1 MKRFLLF
8 AMGAMVS
15 MASFAQEED
24 CTSYIQNAGFED
36 LTWNADGSKKA
47 TIDTKGL
54 SDRSIAAIA
63 ADGSLYAT
71 VNPTTPKSRPDGRTF
86 EATNGFVGQMKGWEW
101 VNIDDP
107 TKPNPRIE
115 SKACEWVYFGA
126 LPYELGEMAIPV
138 ADDGTGYIVVPAKP
152 TAFDGG
158 EGALYLRAGWTNS
171 FAYKQVVKLPCAKYR
186 LEYWTINANPNS
198 TVNSTDLTQ
207 ITCRKDVFKEEDG
220 AALSAT
226 EWTKHEFEFTPTTE
240 FTIQFGVKS
249 GNDNSNKVAW
259 MFVDGIKLYKIDDAD
274 RDEINM
280 SDLYDMA
287 DECTTLSGEANSL
300 GATALA
306 GYISDYGMELEDID
320 YTGDELEDAV
330 KAADAR
336 MAQIRE
342 AIAQIEKVQ
351 AMLAKMDNLMK
362 EKDFPGKDAFQAA
375 CEKILKYIEG
385 QPAED
390 EDIVAEILGAVEE
403 GNAAIKAYY
412 MSQMDT
418 ASETN
423 PADFSILVNHRWF
436 IKDEYAPVLQEG
448 AWVFPNAANYTDGS
462 SHDDFSSDGWVKTGT
477 YTGGDQR
484 LNYKFGYPCWNAW
497 GSGINGTIA
506 VGQTIEGLPNGYYTV
521 SAQLVTESG
530 CLTDQHVYAE
540 SSTDK
545 KFSNPL
551 TSEGWDE
558 QQWET
563 VAMTNEQKVLVVD
576 GKLTIGAEGTG
587 TGEGSAGWF
596 CATDFQLN
604 FLGLASDEVV
614 NEAVKKSL
622 DNKVNEATE
631 YAATMHFK
639 GDQKALNDTIA
650 NYKDAAEKDAM
661 IEAKAKIEAALTEAK
676 ASEAKYLDYLP
687 EDETL
692 IEGKTLREIPI
703 RLAENDL
710 ASYPSFGA
718 AKEIV
723 QFAYNYVIGWMA
735 SDTASYKEFDA
746 TVDLLKN
753 YANTYAPVYMEADE
767 LSKKATDAGKTI
779 LETAMADQK
788 AQLIAEI
795 KDKETVDTYVT
806 VLKKVIYDVN
816 KQVTWD
822 ADKDAN
828 DFTAFIQNPNAEA
841 VDGWNFVMGNGDGNG
856 EKSGQWY
863 SDTSTRYFDTY
874 NGSGLVG
881 FMASQ
886 LVTGLPNGT
895 YKVGAY
901 VRTPA
906 EGAYI
911 FAGTATDTTF
921 VEIPLSYHAT
931 VSETSGEDTLVVA
944 SDKWGPIW
952 DEAKAIMESLEYNN
966 LSQEEQQRI
975 DNIYNANNGE
985 GRGWKTLA
993 INDIVVTNHELFIG
1007 TMTGT
1012 AESKVNNPFKG
1023 NWYSVGGW
1031 TLTLVQAGDNA
1042 GWDGPITGIQN
1053 VDSNVKVDGIYT
1065 LTGVKADKLQRGIN
1079 IVVRNGKVQK
1089 VLVK

>member
-1 MKRFLLF
+1 
-8 AMGAMVS
+8 MGAMVS

-47 TIDTKGL
+47 TIDTKEL
-54 SDRSIAAIA
+54 SNRSIAAIA

-71 VNPTTPKSRPDGRTF
+71 VNPTTPKSRPDGRTL
-86 EATNGFVGQMKGWEW
+86 EATNGFVGHMKGWEW

-126 LPYELGEMAIPV
+126 LPYELGETAIPI

-274 RDEINM
+274 PDEINM
-280 SDLYDMA
+280 SDIYDMA
-287 DECTTLSGEANSL
+287 DECQTLSGEAATL
-300 GATALA
+300 GASALA

-320 YTGDELEDAV
+320 LTGDELEAAV
-330 KAADAR
+330 KVADAR

-342 AIAQIEKVQ
+342 AIANIENVVAVLQ
-351 AMLAKMDNLMK
+351 KMDNLMK
-362 EKDFPGKDAFQAA
+362 EKDFPGKTEFQAA
-375 CEKILKYIEG
+375 YNKILGYIEG
-385 QPAED
+385 TPVEG
-390 EDIVAEILGAVEE
+390 EDIVAEILGAAEE
-403 GNAAIKAYY
+403 ANAAIKAYY

-423 PADFSILVNHRWF
+423 PADFTVFVEQRWF
-436 IKDEYAPVLQEG
+436 INPNMEPTVEEG
-448 AWVFPNAANYTDGS
+448 IASYNDGELITDNIQ
-462 SHDDFSSDGWVKTGT
+462 SDKWYVAGT
-477 YTGGDQR
+477 TTGGDQNAKIVQSR
-484 LNYKFGYPCWNAW
+484 TAWNAW
-497 GSGINGTIA
+497 ATSIDRVA
-506 VGQTIEGLPNGYYTV
+506 VAQDLTDLPNGYYTV
-521 SAQLVTESG
+521 TADLITQADYANQTQVVFAQSSSDKTVSPALEVGTWDSSDNATG
-530 CLTDQHVYAE
+530 TGAWTTLT
-540 SSTDK
+540 T
-545 KFSNPL
+545 
-551 TSEGWDE
+551 
-558 QQWET
+558 
-563 VAMTNEQKVLVVD
+563 QKVLVVD
-576 GKLTIGAEGTG
+576 GKLTIGAEGYGNGATDQ
-587 TGEGSAGWF
+587 SGWF
-596 CATDFQLN
+596 CATNFQLS
-604 FLGLASDEVV
+604 FLGLASDEVI
-614 NEAVKKSL
+614 NEAVKKAL
-622 DNKVNEATE
+622 NNKVAEANDFV
-631 YAATMHFK
+631 ATMHFK
-639 GDQKALNDTIA
+639 ADQKALNDTVA
-650 NYKDAAEKDAM
+650 KYKDAEGKDA
-661 IEAKAKIEAALTEAK
+661 IIAATGIINAALTEAK
-676 ASEAKYLDYLP
+676 ASEAKYLEYLP
-687 EDETL
+687 AETPEDIT
-692 IEGKTLREIPI
+692 GKTLLWVKEILDGNEVEGKI
-703 RLAENDL
+703 KLG
-710 ASYPSFGA
+710 ASKP
-718 AKEIV
+718 IV
-723 QFAYNYVIGWMA
+723 QFAYDYVQGWMV
-735 SDTASYKEFDA
+735 SDTATYKEFDA
-746 TVDLLKN
+746 TVNLLKN
-753 YANTYAPVYMEADE
+753 YVNTYAPVFEEADA
-767 LSKKATDAGKTI
+767 LSQKAGSEAKTI
-779 LETAMADQK
+779 LENLMNRQKGELTAEMKDASEVNK
-788 AQLIAEI
+788 YVAALKEI
-795 KDKETVDTYVT
+795 
-806 VLKKVIYDVN
+806 IYEIN
-816 KQVTWD
+816 KQVMWEE
-822 ADKDAN
+822 DKNAT

-841 VDGWNFVMGNGDGNG
+841 VDGWTFVMGNGDGNG

-863 SDTSTRYFDTY
+863 DGSNTRYFDSY
-874 NGSGLVG
+874 NGGGLKD
-881 FMASQ
+881 FMVSQ

-921 VEIPLSYHAT
+921 VEIPLNYHAT
-931 VSETSGEDTLVVA
+931 VTESTGEDTTVVA

-952 DEAKAIMESLEYNN
+952 EDAKVIMEDNDKYNA
-966 LSQEEQQRI
+966 LSPEEQERI
-975 DNIYNANNGE
+975 DAIYNANNGE
-985 GRGWKTLA
+985 GRGWKTLE
-993 INDIVVTNHELFIG
+993 IPSVEVKEHELFIG
-1007 TMTGT
+1007 MMTGT
-1012 AESKVNNPFKG
+1012 EASKTEKVFTG
-1023 NWYSVGGW
+1023 GWFSTGGW

-1042 GWDGPITGIQN
+1042 GWNGPITGIQN
-1053 VDSNVKVDGIYT
+1053 IESNMKVDGIYT